1 MSRFCA
7 TLLGFS
13 ILCAWLR
20 PSAAA
25 NFAPFAAISA
35 SPQEVL
41 AGQAILFSSAGSVDP
56 DSQPEPLS
64 FQWTFGDGETSSDA
78 NPRHSFS
85 RAGAYTVSLEV
96 SDGLDQSIASLTVV
110 VLDPPT
116 AIPPAK
122 SSPICFNGDQTE
134 LWNVNQDSGTVTVFS
149 ITGGSLTNILELPTG
164 KSPRTVAFAGG
175 RVFVACQDDGELWI
189 FTATSHTLERK
200 IRVGHLPFAV
210 CVAPVTGK
218 IVISSQGDG
227 TVHIFDN
234 ALRLERIIP
243 VSPTPRAVAI
253 TADGTRAYVTDF
265 ITTGATGV
273 VTEID
278 LSSNTRSKE
287 IKLVE
292 DPGPD
297 TPSSSK
303 GLPNLLSALS
313 IEPAGRALWVGG
325 YKSNSGRG
333 AFRTGESLTPL
344 NTVRGFFGRVNT
356 ATGAEEPARR
366 IDPNNADSV
375 SSIAFSPN
383 GRLAFVTHQG
393 AETVS
398 VYDVITSEQ
407 TEPGDGNSV
416 PFLSRVDVGA
426 APAGVLV
433 SESGRFLYVANYQ
446 GRSVT
451 AVDITDPSLPQV
463 VQTIASTA
471 EPLSPSI
478 ANGKRHFY
486 SSKAPVHSKD
496 NYISC
501 ASCHADG
508 GGHDG
513 RTWDFT
519 HKGEGLRNTMDLRGR
534 SGTADGPLHWSGNFD
549 EVQDFEIDIVNAFGG
564 TGLAADGNPPNPA
577 LGLKN
582 SGRSVNLDDLAAY
595 VTSLSNAPPSPFRL
609 PDRTLSPAA
618 RRGKA
623 LFLRSDLACTQC
635 HIPPAF
641 TDSFLTPDVANFI
654 FHDVGTL
661 QPSSGQRLGSPLSGI
676 DTPSL
681 LGLWAS
687 APYLHDGSAATLSDL
702 FTSRNADDTHGRT
715 SSLSSDEVD
724 DLISYL
730 SSLDSPSAPDLP
742 ADQDND
748 LISDSWERLY
758 QLDPLNGS
766 DSNADPDADSMS
778 NIAEF
783 LAGTDPNDSSSAL
796 RLYTRRSTPLENE
809 IWFHSVRGIL
819 YLVESRPDLSGRT
832 WKTVEQIQGDGTS
845 KALVVARTEAQ
856 QFYRLSVVPL
866 P

>member
-1 MSRFCA
+1 MSR
-7 TLLGFS
+7 
-13 ILCAWLR
+13 LCAIFFSLLAICAW
-20 PSAAA
+20 SATALSA
-25 NFAPFAAISA
+25 NFAPFAAIS
-35 SPQEVL
+35 SDSTQIWVGETV
-41 AGQAILFSSAGSVDP
+41 LFSSAGSVDP
-56 DSQPEPLS
+56 DSQPQPLS
-64 FQWTFGDGETSSDA
+64 FQWTFGDGEISADVS
-78 NPRHSFS
+78 PRHSFS

-116 AIPPAK
+116 ATPPTK
-122 SSPICFNGDQTE
+122 SSPMCFNADQTE

-149 ITGGSLTNILELPTG
+149 ITRGFLTNILELPTG
-164 KSPRTVAFAGG
+164 KSPRSVAFSGG
-175 RVFVACQDDGELWI
+175 RVFVTCQDDSELWI
-189 FTATSHTLERK
+189 FSATNHTLERK
-200 IRVGHLPFAV
+200 IRVGHLPFAI
-210 CVAPVTGK
+210 CVAPVSGK
-218 IVISSQGDG
+218 MVVSNQGDG
-227 TVHIFDN
+227 TIHIFDN

-243 VSPTPRAVAI
+243 ITPTPRAIAI

-265 ITTGATGV
+265 ITLGAAGTL
-273 VTEID
+273 TEID
-278 LSSNTRSKE
+278 LRTNTRSIE

-303 GLPNLLSALS
+303 GFPNLLSAIC

-333 AFRTGESLTPL
+333 AFRTGDNLTPL
-344 NTVRGFFGRVNT
+344 NTVRGFLGRVNI
-356 ATGAEEPARR
+356 AAGVEELARR
-366 IDPNNADSV
+366 IDPNNADSI

-383 GRLAFVTHQG
+383 GRLTFVTHQG
-393 AETVS
+393 AETLS

-433 SESGRFLYVANYQ
+433 SESGRFLYVANYL

-451 AVDITDPSLPQV
+451 AIDISDPSSPQI
-463 VQTIASTA
+463 VQTIPSTA

-478 ANGKRHFY
+478 ANGKSHFF

-496 NYISC
+496 NYMSC

-519 HKGEGLRNTMDLRGR
+519 HKGEGLRNTIDLRGK
-534 SGTADGPLHWSGNFD
+534 SGLAHGPLHWSGNFD
-549 EVQDFEIDIVNAFGG
+549 EVQDFELDIVNAFGG

-582 SGRSVNLDDLAAY
+582 SGRSVDLDDLAAY
-595 VTSLSNAPPSPFRL
+595 VTSLSNAAPSPFRL

-635 HIPPAF
+635 HLPPAF
-641 TDSFLTPDVANFI
+641 TDSVLTPNAADFI

-661 QPSSGQRLGSPLSGI
+661 QSSSGQRLGSPISGI

-681 LGLWAS
+681 FGLWAS
-687 APYLHDGSAATLSDL
+687 APYLHDGSAATLRDL
-702 FTSRNADDTHGRT
+702 LTNRNADDKHGRT

-730 SSLDSPSAPDLP
+730 CSLDLPSAPDLP
-742 ADQDND
+742 TDQDND

-758 QLDPLNGS
+758 QLDPTNS
-766 DSNADPDADSMS
+766 TDSNTDPDADTMP
-778 NIAEF
+778 NRAEF
-783 LAGTDPNDSSSAL
+783 LAGTDPNDASSVL
-796 RLYTRRSTPLENE
+796 RLYSRRSTPLANE
-809 IWFHSVRGIL
+809 TWFHSVRGIH
-819 YLVESRPDLSGRT
+819 YLIESRANLSDPT
-832 WKTVEQIQGDGTS
+832 WETVEKIEGDGTS
-845 KALVVARTEAQ
+845 KVLLLPAAETQ
-856 QFYRLSVVPL
+856 QFYRLSIVP
-866 P
+866 